1 MARKV
6 VKASPMK
13 SAEIDNI
20 AFGII
25 TNYQPEAL
33 ERPQQ
38 FDIERF
44 YENAL
49 ENVAGVRPD
58 YQNLGLPVHGYT
70 DSDHKISVVD
80 SALADDPA
88 QLNRFRAT
96 VAHEVGHA
104 ILHVDQFRKRKE
116 MLKFVHDCEDV
127 SLRMYRED
135 EIPPYM
141 NPEWQAWRFAKALL
155 MPEKTF
161 RMAHASGMNIH
172 QLAATFGVSADF
184 ARQRLRDLRL

>member
-6 VKASPMK
+6 VKATPMR
-13 SAEIDNI
+13 SAEIDHI
-20 AFGII
+20 AFRLIKH
-25 TNYQPEAL
+25 YQPEAL
-33 ERPQQ
+33 ERPQE

-49 ENVAGVRPD
+49 EKVAGVRPD
-58 YQNLGLPVHGYT
+58 YQDLGLPVHGYT
-70 DSDHKISVVD
+70 DSDQKISVVD
-80 SALADDPA
+80 SALADNPS
-88 QLNRFRAT
+88 QRNRFRAT

-104 ILHVDQFRKRKE
+104 VLHVNQFRKRKE
-116 MLKFVHDCEDV
+116 VLRFTHDCEDV

-135 EIPPYM
+135 EIPAYM

-161 RMAHASGMNIH
+161 RMAHATGMNIQ
-172 QLAATFGVSADF
+172 QLAATFGVSVDF
-184 ARQRLRDLRL
+184 ARQRIRDLRL

>member
-6 VKASPMK
+6 VKAAPTR
-13 SAEIDNI
+13 SAEIDHL
-20 AFGII
+20 AFRII
-25 TNYQPEAL
+25 KQYQPEAL
-33 ERPQQ
+33 QQPQE

-49 ENVAGVRPD
+49 EKFTGVRPD
-58 YQNLGLPVHGYT
+58 YQDLGLPVHGYT
-70 DSDHKISVVD
+70 DSDQQISVVD
-80 SALADDPA
+80 TALAENPS
-88 QLNRFRAT
+88 QRNRFRAT

-104 ILHVDQFRKRKE
+104 ILHVQQFRKRKE
-116 MLKFVHDCEDV
+116 LLRFTHDCEDV

-135 EIPPYM
+135 EIPAYV
-141 NPEWQAWRFAKALL
+141 NPEWQAWRFAKAIL

-161 RMAHASGMNIH
+161 RMAHATGMDLRK
-172 QLAATFGVSADF
+172 LAATFGVSVDF